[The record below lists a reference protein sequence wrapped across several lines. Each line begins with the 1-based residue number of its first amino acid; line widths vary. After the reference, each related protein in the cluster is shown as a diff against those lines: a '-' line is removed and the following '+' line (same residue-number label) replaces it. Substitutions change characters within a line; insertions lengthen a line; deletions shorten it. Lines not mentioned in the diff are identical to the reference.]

1 MASPSTPTGALP
13 PDRALAGRGLAV
25 RFAGAARAALD
36 GIDLDL
42 AAGTVLGVLGPSGSG
57 KSTLIAALL
66 GVIPELVPAT
76 AGGTVAWGDDAFAP
90 PSLAAGRA
98 AAAVVQQDPDGALV
112 ALAAADEI
120 AFGLESDGLPASE
133 IDARIAEAL
142 TDGPAAG
149 LLPDAET
156 LALSGGWRQR
166 LAWAAA
172 LALRRPVLLLDEP
185 FAHLDP
191 QGASVACDAIR
202 TARTAGTATLLV
214 EHRADLV
221 AGLADH
227 LLILDSAGRPLL
239 QGPAAQVLA
248 EAAERPGACGLRL
261 PAVVLVAAALRRAGL
276 LTEDARPADTG
287 ALLTALGPRGQD
299 PAVATEAARALG
311 LQPRATAAPG
321 PVRVA
326 LEGAA
331 VRRGGATI
339 LSGVDLTV
347 RDGSILGIAG
357 SNGAGKTT
365 LGLLLAGGLRPS
377 AGQRRVPPGPAPIVV
392 PQNPALAFASGSLR
406 DEARRRGVDWTA
418 AAARIA
424 AAGLPADPDRNP
436 LRFSQGERRRL
447 AVALAAAGGVSRM
460 ILLDEPQ
467 AGLDGPS
474 LAALTADLLAL
485 RREGH
490 AVVVVAHDLDWLA
503 SLADELAILAAGR
516 IAVAGPAT
524 DMVVRILDGTAP
536 VPVPP
541 GLALAA
547 ALGVRPLRAP
557 A

>member
-1 MASPSTPTGALP
+1 MP
-13 PDRALAGRGLAV
+13 PDRALAGRDLTV

-36 GIDLDL
+36 RIDVDL
-42 AAGTVLGVLGPSGSG
+42 AAGSVLGVLGPSGSG

-76 AGGTVAWGDDAFAP
+76 AGGTVAWGDGAFAP

-112 ALAAADEI
+112 ALAVADEI
-120 AFGLESDGLPASE
+120 AFGLESDGLPAAE
-133 IDARIAEAL
+133 IDARVAAAL
-142 TDGPAAG
+142 ASGPAAG

-191 QGASVACDAIR
+191 QAASVASDAIR
-202 TARTAGTATLLV
+202 TARAAGTATLLV

-221 AGLADH
+221 AGLADQ
-227 LLILDSAGRPLL
+227 LLVLDAAGRPLL
-239 QGPAAQVLA
+239 RGPAAQVLA
-248 EAAERPGACGLRL
+248 EAAERRGACGLRL
-261 PAVVLVAAALRRAGL
+261 PAAVLVAAALRRAGL
-276 LTEDARPADTG
+276 LPEDAHPADAA
-287 ALLTALGPRGQD
+287 ALIAALGPRCQD
-299 PAVATEAARALG
+299 PAVAAVTARALDQ
-311 LQPRATAAPG
+311 QPRAMATPG

-326 LEGAA
+326 LGDAT
-331 VRRGGATI
+331 VRRGGTTI

-347 RDGSILGIAG
+347 CDGTILGIAG

-377 AGQRRVPPGPAPIVV
+377 AGQRCAPPGPAPLVV

-406 DEARRRGVDWTA
+406 EEARRRGVDWA
-418 AAARIA
+418 AAATRIS

-447 AVALAAAGGVSRM
+447 AVALAAAGGASRL

-485 RREGH
+485 RRDGH

-503 SLADELAILAAGR
+503 SLADDLAILAAGR
-516 IAVAGPAT
+516 IALAGPVAE
-524 DMVVRILDGTAP
+524 VVGRILDGTAP

-547 ALGVRPLRAP
+547 ALGVVPLKDAP
-557 A
+557 

>member
-1 MASPSTPTGALP
+1 LP
-13 PDRALAGRGLAV
+13 PDRALAGRGLTV
-25 RFAGAARAALD
+25 RFTGAARAALD
-36 GIDLDL
+36 GIDIDL

-76 AGGTVAWGDDAFAP
+76 AGGTVAWGDGAFAP

-112 ALAAADEI
+112 ALAVADEI
-120 AFGLESDGLPASE
+120 AFGLESDGLPAAE
-133 IDARIAEAL
+133 IDARVAAAL
-142 TDGPAAG
+142 ASGPAAG

-191 QGASVACDAIR
+191 QAASVASDAIR
-202 TARTAGTATLLV
+202 TARAAGTATLLV

-221 AGLADH
+221 AGLADQ
-227 LLILDSAGRPLL
+227 LLVLDGTGRPLL
-239 QGPAAQVLA
+239 RGPAAQVLA

-261 PAVVLVAAALRRAGL
+261 PAAVLVAAALRRAGL
-276 LTEDARPADTG
+276 LSPQARPADAA
-287 ALLTALGPRGQD
+287 ALLSALGPLRHE
-299 PAVATEAARALG
+299 PAVAAETARALG
-311 LQPRATAAPG
+311 IQPRTTTAPG
-321 PVRVA
+321 AVRVA

-347 RDGSILGIAG
+347 RDGTILGIAG

-377 AGQRRVPPGPAPIVV
+377 AGQRRAPPGPAPLVV

-406 DEARRRGVDWTA
+406 EEARRRGVDWTA
-418 AAARIA
+418 AATRIA

-447 AVALAAAGGVSRM
+447 AVALAAAGGASRL

-474 LAALTADLLAL
+474 LAALTADLFAL
-485 RREGH
+485 RRDGH

-503 SLADELAILAAGR
+503 SLADDLAILAAGR
-516 IAVAGPAT
+516 IALAGPAAE
-524 DMVVRILDGTAP
+524 VVGRILDGTAP
-536 VPVPP
+536 VSVPP
-541 GLALAA
+541 GVALAA
-547 ALGVRPLRAP
+547 ALGVMPLRGA